1 MTLQF
6 IDLFAGIGGFRFALE
21 ELGHRCVGYSEI
33 EKNAIQ
39 VYKSNFDTDSESNLG
54 DITEICSLPA
64 HDLLVGGVPCQ
75 SWSIAG
81 KNRGLEDERGQLWN
95 DVIRLVDHSRPKA
108 FIFENVKGLIDPR
121 HRECL
126 ESILSSF
133 KSLGYRTHYKLLNS
147 YDFGLAQNRAR
158 VFIVG
163 THEEFTTNEF
173 HWPTPTDEHQRLYE
187 VFDKI
192 RKPKKAGRFVP
203 MGRDLAGNRINPG
216 FNKLISK
223 GQNNPFFVL
232 TDIRNGP
239 TSIHSWDIYETTAR
253 EREICMVILK
263 NRRKSMY
270 GDCDGNP
277 MGFQDIKALMPDL
290 KKAELDQ
297 LVMMNILRKY
307 EENGKY
313 EFFNRRLSSGID
325 GVCRIYLPDCTFF
338 STLTATGSKDF
349 VATKG
354 VSDCSPE
361 NYRDTFVREI
371 LQPGHYRSLSDSEAA
386 SLQGF
391 PDFFVKHENPSQTK
405 RLLGNAVSPP
415 VVKAIAEQLALTG
428 VFSGSLVNA

>member
-1 MTLQF
+1 MRF

-21 ELGHRCVGYSEI
+21 ELGHQCVAYSEI

-39 VYKSNFDTDSESNLG
+39 VYESNFDTNEESDLG
-54 DITEICSLPA
+54 DITEISSLPE

-81 KNRGLEDERGQLWN
+81 KNRGLDDERGQLWN

-121 HRECL
+121 HRACL
-126 ESILSSF
+126 DSILSSF
-133 KSLGYRTHYKLLNS
+133 KSLEYCVHYKLLNS
-147 YDFGLAQNRAR
+147 YDFGLPQNRAR

-163 THEEFTTNEF
+163 TLKDLTTDEF
-173 HWPTPTDEHQRLYE
+173 HWPAPTNEHQRLYE

-203 MGRDLAGNRINPG
+203 IERDIAGNRINPG

-239 TSIHSWDIYETTAR
+239 TSIHSWDIYETTVR
-253 EREICMVILK
+253 QKDICMMILK

-277 MGFQDIKALMPDL
+277 MSFRDIKALIPDL
-290 KKAELDQ
+290 KKRELDQ
-297 LVMMNILRKY
+297 LVKLNILRKY
-307 EENGKY
+307 NEDGKY

-349 VATKG
+349 VATRG

-361 NYRDTFVREI
+361 NYRDAFVREI
-371 LQPGHYRSLSDSEAA
+371 LRPKHFRSISDSEAA

-391 PDFFVKHENPSQTK
+391 PNCFIKHENPSQTK

-415 VVKAIAEQLALTG
+415 VVKAIAEQLASSG
-428 VFSGSLVNA
+428 VFRGNLVNA